1 MNNSKHILKILRLKT
16 IAVVGISNKKTR
28 PSFYVSEYM
37 EKNGYEIIPV
47 NPLHNNILGKKCYA
61 DLKSIKRPVD
71 VVNVFRRSEYVVP
84 IVLAAIKKE
93 AKAVW
98 MQDGVVNKEAAKLA
112 RKAGMQVVMNDCILR
127 QHQNFKNDLH
137 HGL

>member
-1 MNNSKHILKILRLKT
+1 MNNTNHILKILRLKT

-47 NPLHNNILGKKCYA
+47 NPLQNNILGKKCYA

-71 VVNVFRRSEYVVP
+71 IVNVFRRSEYVVP
-84 IVLAAIKKE
+84 IVTAAIEKE

-137 HGL
+137 NGL

>member
-1 MNNSKHILKILRLKT
+1 MNKTNHILKILRLKT
-16 IAVVGISNKKTR
+16 IAVVGISNRKTR

-47 NPLHNNILGKKCYA
+47 NPLNNIILGKKCYA

-71 VVNVFRRSEYVVP
+71 IVNVFRRSEYVVP
-84 IVLAAIKKE
+84 IVRAAIVKK

-127 QHQNFKNDLH
+127 QHQNFKNDLRN
-137 HGL
+137 GL

>member
-1 MNNSKHILKILRLKT
+1 MNNTNHILKILRLKT

-37 EKNGYEIIPV
+37 EKNGYDIIPI

-61 DLKSIKRPVD
+61 DLNSIKRPVD
-71 VVNVFRRSEYVVP
+71 IVNVFRRSEYVVP
-84 IVLAAIKKE
+84 IVTAAIEKE

-112 RKAGMQVVMNDCILR
+112 RKAGIQVVMNDCILR

-137 HGL
+137 NGL

>member
-47 NPLHNNILGKKCYA
+47 NPLHTNILGKKCHA

-71 VVNVFRRSEYVVP
+71 IVNVFRRSEYVVP
-84 IVLAAIKKE
+84 IVTAAIEKE

-98 MQDGVVNKEAAKLA
+98 MQDGLVNKVAAKLGK
-112 RKAGMQVVMNDCILR
+112 KAGMQVVMNDCILR
-127 QHQNFKNDLH
+127 QHQNFKNDLRN
-137 HGL
+137 GL

>member
-1 MNNSKHILKILRLKT
+1 MNNANHIIKILRLKT

-71 VVNVFRRSEYVVP
+71 IVNVFRRSEYVVP
-84 IVLAAIKKE
+84 LVTAAIEKE

-127 QHQNFKNDLH
+127 QHQNFKNDLYN
-137 HGL
+137 GL

>member
-1 MNNSKHILKILRLKT
+1 MNNTNHILKILRLKT

-37 EKNGYEIIPV
+37 EKNGYEILPI

-61 DLKSIKRPVD
+61 DLKSIKIPVD
-71 VVNVFRRSEYVVP
+71 IVNIFRRSKYVVP
-84 IVLAAIKKE
+84 IVTAAIEKE

-127 QHQNFKNDLH
+127 QHQNFKSDLH
-137 HGL
+137 NGL

>member
-1 MNNSKHILKILRLKT
+1 MNNTNHILKILRLKT
-16 IAVVGISNKKTR
+16 IAVVGISNRKTR

-47 NPLHNNILGKKCYA
+47 NPLNNIILGKKCYA

-71 VVNVFRRSEYVVP
+71 IVNVFRRSEYVVP
-84 IVLAAIKKE
+84 IVRAAIEKE

-127 QHQNFKNDLH
+127 QHQNFKNDLRN
-137 HGL
+137 GL

>member
-28 PSFYVSEYM
+28 PSFYVSGYM
-37 EKNGYEIIPV
+37 EKNGYKIIPV

-61 DLKSIKRPVD
+61 DLKSIKRRVD
-71 VVNVFRRSEYVVP
+71 IVNVFRRSEYVVP
-84 IVLAAIKKE
+84 IVTAAIDKE
-93 AKAVW
+93 AKVVW

-127 QHQNFKNDLH
+127 QHQNFKNDLNN
-137 HGL
+137 GL

>member
-1 MNNSKHILKILRLKT
+1 MNNTNHILKILRLKT

-61 DLKSIKRPVD
+61 DLKSIKIPVD
-71 VVNVFRRSEYVVP
+71 IVNIFRRSKYVVP
-84 IVLAAIKKE
+84 IVTAAIEKE

-127 QHQNFKNDLH
+127 QHQNFKNNLH
-137 HGL
+137 NGL

>member
-71 VVNVFRRSEYVVP
+71 IVNVFRRSEYVVP
-84 IVLAAIKKE
+84 ITIAAIEKE

-98 MQDGVVNKEAAKLA
+98 MQDGVVNEKAAKLA

-137 HGL
+137 NGL

>member
-37 EKNGYEIIPV
+37 KINGYEIIPV

-61 DLKSIKRPVD
+61 DLKSIKRPVGI
-71 VVNVFRRSEYVVP
+71 VNVFRRSEYVVP
-84 IVLAAIKKE
+84 IVTAAIEKE

>member
-1 MNNSKHILKILRLKT
+1 MNNTNHIFKILRLKT
-16 IAVVGISNKKTR
+16 IAVVGISDKKTR

-47 NPLHNNILGKKCYA
+47 NPLHTNILGKKCYA
-61 DLKSIKRPVD
+61 DLKSIKRPVHI
-71 VVNVFRRSEYVVP
+71 VNVFRRSEYVVP
-84 IVLAAIKKE
+84 IVTAAIEKE

-127 QHQNFKNDLH
+127 QHQNFKSDLH
-137 HGL
+137 NGL

>member
-1 MNNSKHILKILRLKT
+1 MNNSNYILKILRLKT

-37 EKNGYEIIPV
+37 GKNGYEIIPV

-61 DLKSIKRPVD
+61 ELKSIKRPVD
-71 VVNVFRRSEYVVP
+71 IVNVFRRSEYVVP
-84 IVLAAIKKE
+84 IVTAAIEKE

-112 RKAGMQVVMNDCILR
+112 RKAGIQFVMNDCILR
-127 QHQNFKNDLH
+127 QHQYFKNDLH
-137 HGL
+137 NGL

>member
-1 MNNSKHILKILRLKT
+1 MNNTNHILKILRLKT

-37 EKNGYEIIPV
+37 EKNGYEIIPI

-71 VVNVFRRSEYVVP
+71 IVNVFRRSEYVVP
-84 IVLAAIKKE
+84 IVTAAIEKE

-98 MQDGVVNKEAAKLA
+98 MQDGLVNKVAAKLGK
-112 RKAGMQVVMNDCILR
+112 KAGMQVVMNDCILR
-127 QHQNFKNDLH
+127 QHQNFKNDLRN
-137 HGL
+137 GL

>member
-1 MNNSKHILKILRLKT
+1 MNDRNQILKILNLKT
-16 IAVVGISNKKTR
+16 IAVVGMSDKKNR
-28 PSFYVSEYM
+28 PSYYVSWYM
-37 EKNGYEIIPV
+37 HQNGYKIIPV
-47 NPLHNNILGKKCYA
+47 NPFHSYIKGKKCYPEIE
-61 DLKSIKRPVD
+61 SIKIPID
-71 VVNVFRRSEYVVP
+71 IVNIFRKSEYAIP
-84 IVLAAIKKE
+84 IVTAAIEKE

-137 HGL
+137 NGL

>member
-1 MNNSKHILKILRLKT
+1 MNNTNHILKILRLKT

-47 NPLHNNILGKKCYA
+47 NPLNNIILGKKCYA

-71 VVNVFRRSEYVVP
+71 IVNVFRRSEYVVP
-84 IVLAAIKKE
+84 IVRAAIEKK

-127 QHQNFKNDLH
+127 QHQNFKNDLRN
-137 HGL
+137 GL

>member
-16 IAVVGISNKKTR
+16 IAVVGISNKKNR
-28 PSFYVSEYM
+28 PSFYVSGYM
-37 EKNGYEIIPV
+37 EKNGYKIIPV

-71 VVNVFRRSEYVVP
+71 IVNVFRRSEYVVP
-84 IVLAAIKKE
+84 IVTAAIEKE

-127 QHQNFKNDLH
+127 QHQNFKGDLH
-137 HGL
+137 NGL

>member
-1 MNNSKHILKILRLKT
+1 MNNTSHILKILRLKT

-37 EKNGYEIIPV
+37 EKNGYEVIPV
-47 NPLHNNILGKKCYA
+47 NPLQNNILGKKCYA

-71 VVNVFRRSEYVVP
+71 IVNVFRRSEYVVP
-84 IVLAAIKKE
+84 IVTAAIEKE
-93 AKAVW
+93 AKVVW

-137 HGL
+137 NGL

>member
-1 MNNSKHILKILRLKT
+1 MNNTNHILKILRLKT
-16 IAVVGISNKKTR
+16 IAVVGISNKKNR
-28 PSFYVSEYM
+28 PSFYVSGYM
-37 EKNGYEIIPV
+37 EKNGYKIIPV

-71 VVNVFRRSEYVVP
+71 IVNVFRRSEYVVP
-84 IVLAAIKKE
+84 IVRAAIEKK

-127 QHQNFKNDLH
+127 QHQNFKNDLRN
-137 HGL
+137 GL

>member
-1 MNNSKHILKILRLKT
+1 MNNTNHILKILRLKT

-61 DLKSIKRPVD
+61 ELKSIKRPVD
-71 VVNVFRRSEYVVP
+71 IVNVFRRSEYVVP
-84 IVLAAIKKE
+84 LVTAAIEKE

-112 RKAGMQVVMNDCILR
+112 RKAGIQVVMNDCILR
-127 QHQNFKNDLH
+127 QHQYFKNDLH
-137 HGL
+137 NGL

>member
-1 MNNSKHILKILRLKT
+1 MNNANHIIKILRLKT
-16 IAVVGISNKKTR
+16 IAVVGIINKKTR

-37 EKNGYEIIPV
+37 KKNGYEIIPV
-47 NPLHNNILGKKCYA
+47 TPLHNNILGKKCYA

-71 VVNVFRRSEYVVP
+71 IVNVFRRSEYVVP
-84 IVLAAIKKE
+84 IVRAAIEKK

-98 MQDGVVNKEAAKLA
+98 MQDGVVNEEAAELA

-137 HGL
+137 NGL

>member
-1 MNNSKHILKILRLKT
+1 MNNTNHILKILRLKT

-28 PSFYVSEYM
+28 PSFFVSKYM

-47 NPLHNNILGKKCYA
+47 NPLHNNILGKKCYSE
-61 DLKSIKRPVD
+61 LKSIKRPVD
-71 VVNVFRRSEYVVP
+71 IVNVFRRSEYVVP
-84 IVLAAIKKE
+84 IVTAAIEKE

-98 MQDGVVNKEAAKLA
+98 MQDGVENKEAAKLA

-127 QHQNFKNDLH
+127 QHQNFKNALH
-137 HGL
+137 NGL

>member
-1 MNNSKHILKILRLKT
+1 MNKTNHILKILRLKT

-37 EKNGYEIIPV
+37 EKNGYEIIPI
-47 NPLHNNILGKKCYA
+47 NPHHNNIRGKKCYS
-61 DLKSIKRPVD
+61 DLKFIKRPVD
-71 VVNVFRRSEYVVP
+71 IVNVFRRSEYVVP
-84 IVLAAIKKE
+84 IVTAAIEKE

-137 HGL
+137 NGL

>member
-1 MNNSKHILKILRLKT
+1 MNNTNHILKILRLKT

-71 VVNVFRRSEYVVP
+71 IVNVFRRSEYVVP
-84 IVLAAIKKE
+84 IIKAAIEKE

-137 HGL
+137 NGL

>member
-1 MNNSKHILKILRLKT
+1 MINANHILKILRLKT

-71 VVNVFRRSEYVVP
+71 IVNVFRRSEYVVP
-84 IVLAAIKKE
+84 IIKAAIGKK
-93 AKAVW
+93 AIAVW

-137 HGL
+137 NGL

>member
-1 MNNSKHILKILRLKT
+1 MNNTNHILKILRLKT
-16 IAVVGISNKKTR
+16 IAVFGISNKKTR

-47 NPLHNNILGKKCYA
+47 NPLNNIILGKKCYA
-61 DLKSIKRPVD
+61 DLKSIKIPVD
-71 VVNVFRRSEYVVP
+71 IVNIFRRSKYVVP
-84 IVLAAIKKE
+84 IVTAAIEKE

-98 MQDGVVNKEAAKLA
+98 MQDGIVNKEAAKLV

-137 HGL
+137 NGL

>member
-71 VVNVFRRSEYVVP
+71 IVNVFRRSEYVVP
-84 IVLAAIKKE
+84 IIKAAIEKE

-127 QHQNFKNDLH
+127 QHQNFKSDLH
-137 HGL
+137 NGL